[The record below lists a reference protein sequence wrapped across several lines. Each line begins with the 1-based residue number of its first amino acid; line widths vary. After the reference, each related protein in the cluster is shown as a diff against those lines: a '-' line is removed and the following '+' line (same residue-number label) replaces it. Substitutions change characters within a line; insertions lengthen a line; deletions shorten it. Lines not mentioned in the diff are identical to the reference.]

1 MKTTDEIFEEMK
13 ALYEERSGLALA
25 DGGDMYLRL
34 YAAAS
39 QLYTLWVQADFVTRQ
54 AFPQTAEGTYLD
66 YHAEIRGLER
76 LEAVKS
82 AGELRFSV
90 GSARTASVTIP
101 AGTAC
106 MTENEAEF
114 ATTEQG
120 VIPAG
125 SVYCD
130 VPARAMQAGAAGNVP
145 AGAVNVM
152 ELAPAGVT
160 SCYNPAAFTGGTDA
174 ESDAALRVR
183 VLASYRKLP
192 NGANAA
198 YYEARALDIDG
209 VAAASV
215 LPKNRGVGTV
225 DIIIA
230 SAGGVPSAELV
241 NAVKTRLQAEREICV
256 DIGVSAPET
265 VTVDVA
271 VRVSPAAGYSGA
283 AVAAKVKA
291 ALTAYFDGRLLG
303 QNVLLA
309 KLGSVIY
316 SVEGVK
322 NYVFSAPAADVAVT
336 GAQLPVLGAL
346 TVTEA

>member
-1 MKTTDEIFEEMK
+1 
-13 ALYEERSGLALA
+13 
-25 DGGDMYLRL
+25 
-34 YAAAS
+34 
-39 QLYTLWVQADFVTRQ
+39 
-54 AFPQTAEGTYLD
+54 
-66 YHAEIRGLER
+66 
-76 LEAVKS
+76 
-82 AGELRFSV
+82 
-90 GSARTASVTIP
+90 
-101 AGTAC
+101 
-106 MTENEAEF
+106 
-114 ATTEQG
+114 
-120 VIPAG
+120 
-125 SVYCD
+125 
-130 VPARAMQAGAAGNVP
+130 
-145 AGAVNVM
+145 
-152 ELAPAGVT
+152 
-160 SCYNPAAFTGGTDA
+160 
-174 ESDAALRVR
+174 
-183 VLASYRKLP
+183 
-192 NGANAA
+192 
-198 YYEARALDIDG
+198 
-209 VAAASV
+209 
-215 LPKNRGVGTV
+215 
-225 DIIIA
+225 
-230 SAGGVPSAELV
+230 VPSAELV